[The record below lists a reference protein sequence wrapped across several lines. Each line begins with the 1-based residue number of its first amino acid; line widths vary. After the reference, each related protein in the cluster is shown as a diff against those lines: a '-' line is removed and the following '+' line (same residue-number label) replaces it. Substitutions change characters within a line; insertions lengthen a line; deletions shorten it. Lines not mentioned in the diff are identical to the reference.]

1 MSSHFCAPT
10 RRAGD
15 VGSPGWAYRVHNRR
29 WARTRRPRRRFGNCA
44 RTPNLARHSN
54 LARNID
60 VGLVYDCARNGVK
73 CTSAVLECTR
83 GHRVGAQVARKSSR
97 LRRPRILL
105 RKIRVAARAGP
116 KCDLGCESGWL
127 ATQWPTGATPS
138 TRVTLARSANGW
150 AFVKSCMHAACAN
163 WVVIGACAAR
173 GHPTRD
179 VRAERAGRAR
189 ARDVGSAERA
199 VVRHHGS
206 AGPRWCTTGVLA
218 GCGAPCAAPSW
229 ARGPAAARRV
239 GRATSACSGRCGTRR
254 MDMPRHARRAGARQK
269 CRRAAHQTPTQGAP

>member
-1 MSSHFCAPT
+1 
-10 RRAGD
+10 
-15 VGSPGWAYRVHNRR
+15 
-29 WARTRRPRRRFGNCA
+29 
-44 RTPNLARHSN
+44 
-54 LARNID
+54 
-60 VGLVYDCARNGVK
+60 
-73 CTSAVLECTR
+73 
-83 GHRVGAQVARKSSR
+83 
-97 LRRPRILL
+97 
-105 RKIRVAARAGP
+105 
-116 KCDLGCESGWL
+116 
-127 ATQWPTGATPS
+127 
-138 TRVTLARSANGW
+138 
-150 AFVKSCMHAACAN
+150 MHAPCAN

-239 GRATSACSGRCGTRR
+239 GRATSACSGRCGTAGTDTPGTPGAPARVR
-254 MDMPRHARRAGARQK
+254 SAAVPRTRHLPVGGVLRCWSHTPSTARRSPRRLRDCRDDTGPWQTNWARCLCDGVVRACHYTPHSMPKPGFGPPQPAAG
-269 CRRAAHQTPTQGAP
+269 CRTHPRTPCQSPALACRSLWRSVGRAPQR